1 MNDGRDYLK
10 EEIGKIEAEI
20 EKVRKLLGTEL
31 NEEAEDELAVL
42 EEKKKMLEEVLRQ
55 AQDKPIEDGKV
66 EDFNKIIFEVRPGVG
81 GDEAKIWAGDLERM
95 YRRFA
100 EFQSWTVEQLDNG
113 VLKIKGKGVH
123 RKLKWETGVHRV
135 QRVPVTEAA
144 GRIHTSTASVVVL
157 PEIPENK
164 IEIKEDDLHWEF
176 TRSGGHGGQNVNK
189 VATAVRLTHKPTG
202 MIVQCRQERFQE
214 QNRKIALEILRA
226 QLWEIEEEKKRVD
239 TKNQRSAIGRS
250 MRAEKVRTYNYP
262 QNRVTDHRIGKS
274 WYKLDK
280 IMDGDLGDVLT
291 ALSGFQFGQ
300 ENPADDN
307 GGTDD

>member
-20 EKVRKLLGTEL
+20 EKVKELLGTEL
-31 NEEAEDELAVL
+31 DEEAKDEWAVL
-42 EEKKKMLEEVLRQ
+42 EEKKKILEEVLRQ
-55 AQDKPIEDGKV
+55 AQDKLSVGEGV
-66 EDFNKIIFEVRPGVG
+66 ENFNNIIIEVRPGVG

-100 EFQSWTVEQLDNG
+100 ENQGWKVETLDVG
-113 VLKIKGKGVH
+113 VFKIRGRGIYQEL
-123 RKLKWETGVHRV
+123 RWEIGVHRV

-164 IEIKEDDLHWEF
+164 VEIKEDDLYWEF

-202 MIVQCRQERFQE
+202 IIVQCRQERFQE

-280 IMDGDLGDVLT
+280 IMEGDLGDVLA
-291 ALSGFQFGQ
+291 ALSDFQFGQ
-300 ENPADDN
+300 ENPADND
-307 GGTDD
+307 GGADD

>member
-20 EKVRKLLGTEL
+20 EKVKELLGTEL
-31 NEEAEDELAVL
+31 DEEAKDEWAVL
-42 EEKKKMLEEVLRQ
+42 EEKKKILEEVLRQ
-55 AQDKPIEDGKV
+55 AQDKLSVGEGV
-66 EDFNKIIFEVRPGVG
+66 ENFNNIIIEVRPGVG

-100 EFQSWTVEQLDNG
+100 ENQGWKVETLDVG
-113 VLKIKGKGVH
+113 VFKIRGRGIYQEL
-123 RKLKWETGVHRV
+123 RWEIGVHRV

-164 IEIKEDDLHWEF
+164 IEIKEDDLYWEF

-202 MIVQCRQERFQE
+202 IIVQCRQERFQE

>member
-1 MNDGRDYLK
+1 
-10 EEIGKIEAEI
+10 
-20 EKVRKLLGTEL
+20 
-31 NEEAEDELAVL
+31 
-42 EEKKKMLEEVLRQ
+42 MLEEVLLRPDKSRDYEGQ
-55 AQDKPIEDGKV
+55 ADN
-66 EDFNKIIFEVRPGVG
+66 FNTIIMEVRPGVG

-95 YRRFA
+95 YHRFA
-100 EFQSWTVEQLDNG
+100 ELHNWKVEQLDSG
-113 VLKIKGKGVH
+113 VIKIKGRGVYH
-123 RKLKWETGVHRV
+123 ELKWETGVHRV

-164 IEIKEDDLHWEF
+164 IDIKEDELYWEF

-202 MIVQCRQERFQE
+202 IIVQCRQERFQE

-226 QLWEIEEEKKRVD
+226 QLWEIEEEKKRLE

-280 IMDGDLGDVLT
+280 IMEGDLQDILT
-291 ALSGFQFGQ
+291 ALAGFQFGQ
-300 ENPADDN
+300 ENPGDN
-307 GGTDD
+307 NPGAED